1 VTVHVRPDRNLIRAT
16 HRSERFVLVELTA
29 PTALK
34 RTERQPVNLAF
45 VLDRSGSMSGAKI
58 ALARQAVE
66 AAIARLHP
74 EDRFAVVVYDEE
86 IDLVVESTPASPEAR
101 RAAVE
106 RLRGI
111 DARGSTD
118 LAGGWL
124 RGSEQVALHLAGH
137 GVNRTLLLTD
147 GLANVGITE
156 PAELERHS
164 AELRARGVT
173 TSTFG
178 VGEDFDERLLQAMA
192 DAGGGHFYYIAEAAQ
207 IADHITTEVGEVLQV
222 VAHGAGIEI
231 TAADGLDVE
240 PLSPFPVERGG
251 NRTRIALGD
260 LVSDQQLTV
269 VLRFRFPY
277 GEIGRQVGALV
288 GVSDADG
295 ALTIAPVA
303 LSWTYADNPANDAQ
317 RRDRIV
323 DRAVAELLAARAR
336 QEAVSHNRAGRYDAA
351 RAALQAVA
359 QRIGESA
366 GDDPQLRGLLAQLDR
381 DEDQWAAP
389 APEMARKAAFAASSY
404 VARGRSPSGH
414 ATRRS

>member
-1 VTVHVRPDRNLIRAT
+1 MTVHVRPDRSLIRAT

-29 PTALK
+29 PTARK

-66 AAIARLHP
+66 AAIGRLHP

-106 RLRGI
+106 RLRTI

-147 GLANVGITE
+147 GLANVGITD
-156 PAELERHS
+156 PAELERHA

-192 DAGGGHFYYIAEAAQ
+192 DAGGGHFYFIAEAGQ

-222 VAHGAGIEI
+222 VARGAAIEV
-231 TAADGLDVE
+231 TAADGLDVQ

-277 GEIGRQVGALV
+277 GEIGRQIGALL
-288 GVSDADG
+288 GVTDVDG
-295 ALTIAPVA
+295 VLAVAPVA

-336 QEAVSHNRAGRYDAA
+336 QEAVSYNRAGRYDAA
-351 RAALQAVA
+351 RAALHAVA
-359 QRIGESA
+359 QQIGGHA
-366 GDDPQLRGLLAQLDR
+366 GDDPELTGLLAQLVQ

-389 APEMARKAAFAASSY
+389 APEMTRKAAFAASSY
-404 VARGRSPSGH
+404 VARGRSPGGQ